1 MVESSLK
8 AKAAVI
14 VKDGMG
20 AILTYLLR
28 PTDSDGSCSQNVN
41 AVGGGTSVSCDCGG
55 GDDESVSDGNF
66 LHESQESW

>member
-28 PTDSDGSCSQNVN
+28 PTDSDGSCLQNVN
-41 AVGGGTSVSCDCGG
+41 AVGGITGSCGCGG

>member
-28 PTDSDGSCSQNVN
+28 PTDSDGSCLQNVS
-41 AVGGGTSVSCDCGG
+41 AVGGTSGSCGCGG

>member
-14 VKDGMG
+14 VKDGIG

-28 PTDSDGSCSQNVN
+28 PTDSDGSCLQNVN
-41 AVGGGTSVSCDCGG
+41 AVGGTSGSCG

>member
-28 PTDSDGSCSQNVN
+28 PTDSDGSCLQNVN
-41 AVGGGTSVSCDCGG
+41 AVGGASGSCGC
-55 GDDESVSDGNF
+55 ESVSDGNF